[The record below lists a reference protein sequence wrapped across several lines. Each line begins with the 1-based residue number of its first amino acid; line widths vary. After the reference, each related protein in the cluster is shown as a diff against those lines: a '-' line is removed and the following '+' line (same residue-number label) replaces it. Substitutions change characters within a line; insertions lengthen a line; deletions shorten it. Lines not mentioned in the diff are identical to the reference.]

1 MIQES
6 DTILDKEK
14 DKDNSILTKETNTAT
29 FYDSS
34 NLYNSGTYANVTA
47 EDSSIEKVMH
57 NAKSIAPKDKIK
69 KKFDAYYF
77 FKCEFALSK
86 PNLSQEELE
95 KVSCL

>member
-1 MIQES
+1 
-6 DTILDKEK
+6 
-14 DKDNSILTKETNTAT
+14 
-29 FYDSS
+29 
-34 NLYNSGTYANVTA
+34 VTA

-57 NAKSIAPKDKIK
+57 NTKSIAFKDKIK

-95 KVSCL
+95 KVSCCKLCFSFVRQNGIRLTKKLRRYTT